1 VACDG
6 GGARR
11 WSGRRDAAVGA
22 PPRRRVVLAGG
33 VSDADL
39 GGWAIGVVD
48 DDDDSDH
55 RRSSGVTEDRLWA
68 MVRWCSEAAASTVG
82 GRPVVGRAEGREET
96 TDNSDSMVDRRS
108 AAVRLLPPSY
118 KECHFSNSKSQ
129 TNLSLKTYI

>member
-1 VACDG
+1 
-6 GGARR
+6 
-11 WSGRRDAAVGA
+11 VGA
-22 PPRRRVVLAGG
+22 PSRRRVVLAGG

-39 GGWAIGVVD
+39 GGWAIGVV

-82 GRPVVGRAEGREET
+82 GRPMVGRAEGGEET
-96 TDNSDSMVDRRS
+96 TDDSDSMVDRRS